1 MITICYFNFTD
12 TSFDAIIHL
21 KTDEI
26 KSFTEGKRAMSIEVN
41 NLTKIYKQKKHQ
53 KKIAVDNISFTIPG
67 GEIVGFIGPNGAGK
81 STTIK
86 MMTGILTPDNGSIS
100 INGMNFKKNR
110 KEIMLKTGVVFGQK
124 SVLCWDI
131 PVIDSLKLFRDMYRV
146 PREVFIENMD
156 AFNAILGLDE
166 FIDQPPRL
174 LSLGQR
180 MKADLAASL
189 IYNPDVLFLDE
200 PTIGIDVLSKERIR
214 HFIKKINEER
224 HTTIILTTH
233 DVSDIES
240 LCEKM
245 IIIDKGSLIYDGTL
259 PQLKSDYRTTDL
271 EEIIKKIYLAGE
283 KRYEKIC

>member
-1 MITICYFNFTD
+1 
-12 TSFDAIIHL
+12 
-21 KTDEI
+21 
-26 KSFTEGKRAMSIEVN
+26 MSIEVN
-41 NLTKIYKQKKHQ
+41 NLTKIYKVKKHQ
-53 KKIAVDNISFTIPG
+53 NKIAVDNISFTIPT

-86 MMTGILTPDNGSIS
+86 MMTGILTPESGTVSIDGLS
-100 INGMNFKKNR
+100 FKKSR
-110 KEIMLKTGVVFGQK
+110 KEIMMKTGVVFGQK

-131 PVIDSLKLFRDMYRV
+131 PVIDSLKLFKDMYRV
-146 PREVFIENMD
+146 PDTVFKENMEVFSD
-156 AFNAILGLDE
+156 ILGLNE
-166 FIDQPPRL
+166 FIGQPPRL

-189 IYNPDVLFLDE
+189 IYNPDILFLDE

-214 HFIKKINEER
+214 QFIKKINEER

-245 IIIDKGSLIYDGTL
+245 IIIDKGCLIYDGTL
-259 PQLKSDYRTTDL
+259 PQLKSIYKTTDL

-283 KRYEKIC
+283 EKNAKIC

>member
-1 MITICYFNFTD
+1 M
-12 TSFDAIIHL
+12 
-21 KTDEI
+21 
-26 KSFTEGKRAMSIEVN
+26 GIEVKD
-41 NLTKIYKQKKHQ
+41 LTKTYKLKRHQ
-53 KKIAVDNISFTIPG
+53 KKLAVDNISFTIPT

-86 MMTGILTPDNGSIS
+86 MMTGILVPDSGTVSID
-100 INGMNFKKNR
+100 GLTFKKNR

-131 PVIDSLKLFRDMYRV
+131 PVIDSLKLFKDMYRV
-146 PREVFIENMD
+146 SDDVFRTNMD
-156 AFNAILGLDE
+156 SFSDILGLDE
-166 FIDQPPRL
+166 FISQPPRL

-189 IYNPDVLFLDE
+189 IYNPDILFLDE

-214 HFIKKINEER
+214 QFIKKINEER

-233 DVSDIES
+233 DVSDIET

-245 IIIDKGSLIYDGTL
+245 IIIDKGTLIYDGTL
-259 PQLKSDYRTTDL
+259 PQLKSIYKTTDL

-283 KRYEKIC
+283 KNA

>member
-1 MITICYFNFTD
+1 MIIICYFNFTD

-26 KSFTEGKRAMSIEVN
+26 KSFTEGIRAMSIEVN

-86 MMTGILTPDNGSIS
+86 MMTGILTPDNGSIF

>member
-1 MITICYFNFTD
+1 
-12 TSFDAIIHL
+12 
-21 KTDEI
+21 
-26 KSFTEGKRAMSIEVN
+26 MSIEVN
-41 NLTKIYKQKKHQ
+41 NLTKIYRLKRGQKKL
-53 KKIAVDNISFTIPG
+53 AVDNISFTIPD

-86 MMTGILTPDNGSIS
+86 MMTGILVPDNGSVS
-100 INGMNFKKNR
+100 IDGLNFKKNR

-146 PREVFIENMD
+146 PKDVFKENMD
-156 AFNAILGLDE
+156 AFSQILGLDE
-166 FIDQPPRL
+166 FINHPPRL

-189 IYNPDVLFLDE
+189 IYNPDILFLDE

-214 HFIKKINEER
+214 QFIKNINEDR

-259 PQLKSDYRTTDL
+259 PQLKSIYKTTDL

-283 KRYEKIC
+283 QRNAKIC

>member
-245 IIIDKGSLIYDGTL
+245 IIIDKGYLIYDGTL

-271 EEIIKKIYLAGE
+271 EEIIKRIYLAGE

>member
-1 MITICYFNFTD
+1 
-12 TSFDAIIHL
+12 
-21 KTDEI
+21 
-26 KSFTEGKRAMSIEVN
+26 MSIEVKD
-41 NLTKIYKQKKHQ
+41 LTKTYNLKHHQ
-53 KKIAVDNISFTIPG
+53 KKLAVDNISFTIPI

-86 MMTGILTPDNGSIS
+86 MMTGILTPDKGSIS
-100 INGMNFKKNR
+100 IDGLNFKTNR

-131 PVIDSLKLFRDMYRV
+131 PVIDSLKLFKDMYRV
-146 PREVFIENMD
+146 PNDIFKENMD
-156 AFNAILGLDE
+156 IFSDILGLEE
-166 FIDQPPRL
+166 FLRQPPRL

-189 IYNPDVLFLDE
+189 IYNPDILFLDE

-214 HFIKKINEER
+214 QFIRRINKER

-245 IIIDKGSLIYDGTL
+245 IIIDKGALIYDGTL
-259 PQLKSDYRTTDL
+259 PQLKSIYRTTDL
-271 EEIIKKIYLAGE
+271 EEIIKKIYLEGE
-283 KRYEKIC
+283 ERNAKIC

>member
-1 MITICYFNFTD
+1 
-12 TSFDAIIHL
+12 
-21 KTDEI
+21 
-26 KSFTEGKRAMSIEVN
+26 MSIEVKE
-41 NLTKIYKQKKHQ
+41 LSKTYKLKRHQ
-53 KKIAVDNISFTIPG
+53 KKLAVDNISFTIPT

-86 MMTGILTPDNGSIS
+86 MMTGILMPDNGSIS
-100 INGMNFKKNR
+100 FDGLNFKKNR
-110 KEIMLKTGVVFGQK
+110 KEILLRTGVVFGQK

-131 PVIDSLKLFRDMYRV
+131 PVIDSLKLFKDMYRV
-146 PREVFIENMD
+146 SDNAFKENMD
-156 AFNAILGLDE
+156 VFSEILGLDE
-166 FIDQPPRL
+166 FIKQPPRL

-189 IYNPDVLFLDE
+189 IYNPDILFLDE

-214 HFIKKINEER
+214 QFIKRINEEYS
-224 HTTIILTTH
+224 TTIILTTH

-245 IIIDKGSLIYDGTL
+245 IIIDKGALIYDGTL
-259 PQLKSDYRTTDL
+259 PQLKSIYRTTDL

-283 KRYEKIC
+283 ERNEKIC

>member
-1 MITICYFNFTD
+1 M
-12 TSFDAIIHL
+12 
-21 KTDEI
+21 
-26 KSFTEGKRAMSIEVN
+26 GIEVKE
-41 NLTKIYKQKKHQ
+41 LTKTYKLKRHQ
-53 KKIAVDNISFTIPG
+53 KKVAVNDISFTIPT

-86 MMTGILTPDNGSIS
+86 MMTGILTPDKGSIS
-100 INGMNFKKNR
+100 IDGLNFKKNR

-131 PVIDSLKLFRDMYRV
+131 PVIDSLKLFKDMYRV
-146 PREVFIENMD
+146 SKDVFEENMEIFSD
-156 AFNAILGLDE
+156 ILGLDE
-166 FIDQPPRL
+166 FIRQPPRL

-189 IYNPDVLFLDE
+189 IYNPDILFLDE

-214 HFIKKINEER
+214 QFIKKINEER

-245 IIIDKGSLIYDGTL
+245 IIIDKGALIYDGTL
-259 PQLKSDYRTTDL
+259 PQLKSIYRTTDL

-283 KRYEKIC
+283 EKYAKIC

>member
-1 MITICYFNFTD
+1 
-12 TSFDAIIHL
+12 
-21 KTDEI
+21 
-26 KSFTEGKRAMSIEVN
+26 MSIEVN
-41 NLTKIYKQKKHQ
+41 NLTKIYKLKRHQ
-53 KKIAVDNISFTIPG
+53 KKTAVNNISFTIPT

-86 MMTGILTPDNGSIS
+86 MMTGILIPDKGSIS
-100 INGMNFKKNR
+100 IEGLSFKKNR
-110 KEIMLKTGVVFGQK
+110 KQIMMKTGVVFGQK

-131 PVIDSLKLFRDMYRV
+131 PVIDSLKLFKDMYRV
-146 PREVFIENMD
+146 PDNVYKENMTSFSD
-156 AFNAILGLDE
+156 ILGLDE
-166 FIDQPPRL
+166 FINQPPRL

-189 IYNPDVLFLDE
+189 IYDPDILFLDE

-214 HFIKKINEER
+214 QFIRKINEER

-245 IIIDKGSLIYDGTL
+245 IIIDKGALIYDGTL
-259 PQLKSDYRTTDL
+259 PNLKSIYKTTDL
-271 EEIIKKIYLAGE
+271 EEIIKSIYLAGE
-283 KRYEKIC
+283 EKNAKIC

>member
-1 MITICYFNFTD
+1 
-12 TSFDAIIHL
+12 
-21 KTDEI
+21 
-26 KSFTEGKRAMSIEVN
+26 MSLEVN
-41 NLTKIYKQKKHQ
+41 NLTKIYRLKRHQ
-53 KKIAVDNISFTIPG
+53 ENIAVNDISFSIPN

-100 INGMNFKKNR
+100 IDGLNFKKNR

-131 PVIDSLKLFRDMYRV
+131 PVIDSLKLFKDMYRV
-146 PREVFIENMD
+146 SDVVYKENMVVFSD
-156 AFNAILGLDE
+156 ILGLDE
-166 FIDQPPRL
+166 FLRQPPRL

-189 IYNPDVLFLDE
+189 IYNPDILFLDE

-214 HFIKKINEER
+214 QFIKKLNEER

-245 IIIDKGSLIYDGTL
+245 IIIDKGALIYDGTL
-259 PQLKSDYRTTDL
+259 PQLKSIYRTTDL

-283 KRYEKIC
+283 ERNEKIC

>member
-1 MITICYFNFTD
+1 MIIICYFNFTD
-12 TSFDAIIHL
+12 ISFDAIIHL

-146 PREVFIENMD
+146 TREVFKENMD

-271 EEIIKKIYLAGE
+271 EEIIKKIYLAGD

>member
-1 MITICYFNFTD
+1 
-12 TSFDAIIHL
+12 
-21 KTDEI
+21 
-26 KSFTEGKRAMSIEVN
+26 MSIEVN
-41 NLTKIYKQKKHQ
+41 NLTKTYKLKKHQ
-53 KKIAVDNISFTIPG
+53 KKTAVDNISFTIPT

-100 INGMNFKKNR
+100 IDGLNFKKNR
-110 KEIMLKTGVVFGQK
+110 REIMMKTGVVFGQK

-131 PVIDSLKLFRDMYRV
+131 PVLDSLKLFKDMYRV
-146 PREVFIENMD
+146 PRDVFMENMD
-156 AFNAILGLDE
+156 VFSETLGLDE
-166 FIDQPPRL
+166 FIKQPPRL

-189 IYNPDVLFLDE
+189 IYNPDILFLDE

-214 HFIKKINEER
+214 KFIKQINKER
-224 HTTIILTTH
+224 HTTIVLTTH

-240 LCEKM
+240 LCRNM

-259 PQLKSDYRTTDL
+259 PQLKSIYKTTDL
-271 EEIIKKIYLAGE
+271 EGIIKNIYLAGE
-283 KRYEKIC
+283 ENNAKIC

>member
-12 TSFDAIIHL
+12 ASFDAIIHL